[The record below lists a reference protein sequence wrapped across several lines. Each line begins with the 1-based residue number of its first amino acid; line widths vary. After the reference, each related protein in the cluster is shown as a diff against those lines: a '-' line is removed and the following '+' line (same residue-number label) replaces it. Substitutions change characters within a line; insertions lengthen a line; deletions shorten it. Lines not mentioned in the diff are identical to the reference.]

1 MKIQKKMRAGILGL
15 CCILL
20 CLFATGVPVFASSTE
35 EESVSEVDQAG
46 VSLYETQTALTAYVN
61 NVIGVN
67 GNEKH
72 DEHRVENPKTVGN
85 AGAYVGYGDSEKGC
99 YDFVTSTLT
108 YGVSSSTYDSWQNV
122 TEGDSPVYAYVRF
135 GHMLSDAGLDAVA
148 GDGFSLNRALYGGV
162 SLLLYCLAVLVPEMF
177 GFALTILRTL
187 NPFQFLSHTTV
198 LSAYWKDAFPTGTMA
213 IFTPIID
220 FVSHFYDVICN
231 DLTWTA
237 VVPIL
242 IAVVAFQILMLRR
255 PAGSQLTNLL
265 KRIVFFAIGIPLCAG
280 LYTGTVNRMQDVFT
294 KDISVGQIVA
304 GTLVDFESWAS
315 NSQLAVPDGVYLE
328 SAPTDDLDETST
340 ESVDTSGESEE
351 IDSGVASAETLRNLR
366 TTAYAIN
373 RENNDA
379 LNGMPSVWNEEHFMW
394 SGNVWDE
401 NASVTNANDNVAFE
415 GLSNVRENLH
425 QQSGIL
431 EMMARY
437 LSGSFYRPSDFQTSF
452 SNELAT
458 RWRSEMGHRISTG
471 SATSNRGTVYEMFD
485 RTDTVDDWM
494 NRWDV
499 ENDFIWSGTPP
510 VTLSPDGDVA
520 YQRPDNMNLEH
531 LIWVKWDDSHLT
543 WVDRQ
548 WNIYSGGSLTASS
561 TNADAMMKYTTPG
574 ESGLSTQAMYNYLS
588 TAFDDNSV
596 LVYSPDNSVS
606 EMTKQQHYAVNSVGT
621 GALNV
626 AFGLNMLVIMLVL
639 VLIGFVF
646 SINMVIHNVKRG
658 FSLLM
663 SIPLAMVG
671 VVKSIAQVISYTVA
685 LILEL
690 IICMFLY
697 LFISDLV
704 VLVATVLE
712 GIASGSVMESG
723 SVTVSVQLHILDA
736 FQMTGSEWQIV
747 LLVILE
753 TLLAAGLFAV
763 LFAYRRMWLRIRK
776 RGVDLLY
783 QGMTLPEFQ
792 EMYEEV
798 MRTGTSLQPQPSG
811 WEEVLVYLRGSS
823 FRYQLE

>member
-1 MKIQKKMRAGILGL
+1 MKIQKKMRAGVLGL

-20 CLFATGVPVFASSTE
+20 CLFATGIPVFASSTE
-35 EESVSEVDQAG
+35 EESVSEADQAG

-72 DEHRVENPKTVGN
+72 DKHRVENPETVGN
-85 AGAYVGYGDSEKGC
+85 AGAYVGYGDKEKGC

-135 GHMLSDAGLDAVA
+135 GHMLSDAGLDVVA

-237 VVPIL
+237 VVPVL

-255 PAGSQLTNLL
+255 PAGSQLANLL

-280 LYTGTVNRMQDVFT
+280 LYTGTINRMQDVFT

-340 ESVDTSGESEE
+340 ESVDVSGESEE

-379 LNGMPSVWNEEHFMW
+379 LSGMPSVWNEEHFMW
-394 SGNVWDE
+394 SGNVWDD

-494 NRWDV
+494 NREEKENGFIWAGKLDPDRDGGYYRPEGMNR
-499 ENDFIWSGTPP
+499 END
-510 VTLSPDGDVA
+510 
-520 YQRPDNMNLEH
+520 
-531 LIWVKWDDSHLT
+531 IWVKNEDSYLT
-543 WVDRQ
+543 WVDKE
-548 WNIYSGGSLTASS
+548 WNIYSGGSLTVSS
-561 TNADAMMKYTTPG
+561 TDADAMMQYTTPG
-574 ESGLSTQAMYNYLS
+574 EFGLSTQAMYNYLS

-606 EMTKQQHYAVNSVGT
+606 EMTKQQHYAINSVGT
-621 GALNV
+621 GALNF

-646 SINMVIHNVKRG
+646 SVNMVLHNIKRG

-671 VVKSIAQVISYTVA
+671 VVKAIAQVISYTVA

-712 GIASGSVMESG
+712 GIASGSVLESG

-753 TLLAAGLFAV
+753 TLLTAGLFAV

-798 MRTGTSLQPQPSG
+798 IRTGAPLQHQPSG
-811 WEEVLVYLRGSS
+811 WAEVLVYLRGSS